1 MFDGGRPAE
10 RLTVQIWAGT
20 GYARPARPG
29 EGAGGVGEAR
39 PPPSRSDLL
48 R

>member
-20 GYARPARPG
+20 GYARPARPP
-29 EGAGGVGEAR
+29 AGLTCSVEVSAER
-39 PPPSRSDLL
+39 QERSQT
-48 R
+48 